1 MVDEKKKPSPIED
14 PAMAEETQDEVLLV
28 SFRLG
33 KEHFGVEI
41 LMVKEIITVPEIT
54 RIPNAPP
61 FVEGVIN
68 LRGRL
73 VPVIDLRK
81 RLKVGKESYER
92 QTRIVV
98 VQIEG
103 KITGLV
109 VDAVEAV
116 MSVPGDS
123 IETAPEIVTVGVE
136 SQYIT
141 GVSKLDNRM
150 IILLD
155 FNRLLSKDE
164 MVKLH
169 RIGQDGE
176 ELKVNSEE

>member
-1 MVDEKKKPSPIED
+1 
-14 PAMAEETQDEVLLV
+14 MANNKRMAAAVAGEEAQDDLQLV

-33 KEHFGVEI
+33 KEHFGVQI
-41 LMVKEIITVPEIT
+41 LMVQEIIVVPEIT
-54 RIPNAPP
+54 RIPNAPI

-81 RLKVGKESYER
+81 RLNVGGESFER

-98 VQIEG
+98 VQIRG
-103 KITGLV
+103 KVTGLV

-116 MSVPGDS
+116 TTIPRES
-123 IETAPEIVTVGVE
+123 IEVAPAIVTVGVE

-141 GVSKLDNRM
+141 GVSKLEDRM

-155 FNRLLSKDE
+155 FDKLLSKDE
-164 MVKLH
+164 IMKLH
-169 RIGQDGE
+169 KLTHSDLDDQE
-176 ELKVNSEE
+176 N